1 MHSCHVP
8 WSMTC
13 CHRSHF
19 ILQTRGLLH
28 SMALNG
34 IEAATSHKYCCSM
47 RAAKKKA
54 LQLEQAPSLGVQKL
68 YKNEICS
75 CTDVLL
81 PPEPAW
87 PQVTMQL
94 SGIIA
99 FTHRP
104 FDTGDAFPQRSLSTE
119 HLLHTDPLP
128 HTHTSFY
135 TKKLSHTEAFTQRSH
150 YTEKLLPTS
159 LSTKVFT
166 QRSFYTQKLLHR
178 ETFTQRSFYTEKL
191 LHTARFYTQKLLH
204 KDISTQSSFSI
215 LHKEPLLQN
224 TFSDVSKSQPFLSF
238 GRLTFFSSERVASEI
253 SKSQFLTLDIDF
265 VRKVDERSTPSP
277 RKFAC
282 HQHLVRPACAVPE
295 NSHFTLR
302 STDAHLRSGLPV
314 SKTNLHFTTRSFVGR
329 ARSPQKATFRWTRPG
344 CPCRL
349 EREFRR
355 TWEVGAS

>member
-104 FDTGDAFPQRSLSTE
+104 FDTGDAFPHRSLSTE
-119 HLLHTDPLP
+119 HLLHTDPVT
-128 HTHTSFY
+128 HTHKLLHKEAFTHGGLYTEKSLHREAFTHKLFHKSFY
-135 TKKLSHTEAFTQRSH
+135 TEELLHTEAFTQRNF
-150 YTEKLLPTS
+150 YTE
-159 LSTKVFT
+159 
-166 QRSFYTQKLLHR
+166 KLLHR
-178 ETFTQRSFYTEKL
+178 ETFTHSTL
-191 LHTARFYTQKLLH
+191 LHTEAFN
-204 KDISTQSSFSI
+204 KDISTQRSFSI

-238 GRLTFFSSERVASEI
+238 GRLTFFSSEQVASEI

-265 VRKVDERSTPSP
+265 VRKVDAVTQKIRMSPTLSASGMRGP
-277 RKFAC
+277 RKFAF
-282 HQHLVRPACAVPE
+282 HLAFVRRTPPQWVARLQDKFAFHHTFVRRTRTISAEGHVPM
-295 NSHFTLR
+295 NT
-302 STDAHLRSGLPV
+302 AGLP
-314 SKTNLHFTTRSFVGR
+314 LPPR
-329 ARSPQKATFRWTRPG
+329 
-344 CPCRL
+344 
-349 EREFRR
+349 ERI
-355 TWEVGAS
+355 